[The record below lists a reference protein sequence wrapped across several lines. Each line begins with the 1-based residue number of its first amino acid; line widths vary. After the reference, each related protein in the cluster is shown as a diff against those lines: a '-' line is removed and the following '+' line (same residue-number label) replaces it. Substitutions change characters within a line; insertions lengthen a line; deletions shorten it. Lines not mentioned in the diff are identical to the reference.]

1 MLILEDL
8 KTIKHINKAEE
19 AFKELPKYIYDSL
32 EDIGMIGELD
42 EYHWYHIGH
51 VDDKSNYYNAE
62 DGYFEFSFIVYM
74 YNGSYAEG
82 SDIQLRYDK
91 NSNKWEINSYEDTY
105 FDYTDAEL
113 WKHMFFN
120 KRKIEGGEY

>member
-1 MLILEDL
+1 
-8 KTIKHINKAEE
+8 
-19 AFKELPKYIYDSL
+19 
-32 EDIGMIGELD
+32 
-42 EYHWYHIGH
+42 
-51 VDDKSNYYNAE
+51 
-62 DGYFEFSFIVYM
+62 M

-91 NSNKWEINSYEDTY
+91 NNNKWEINSYEDTY

-120 KRKIEGGEY
+120 KKKIVGGEY

>member
-1 MLILEDL
+1 MLTLENL
-8 KTIKHINKAEE
+8 KTIKRITTAGE

-51 VDDKSNYYNAE
+51 VEKHDYYNAE
-62 DGYFEFSFIVYM
+62 DGYFEFSFVVYM

-82 SDIQLRYDK
+82 SEIQLRYD
-91 NSNKWEINSYEDTY
+91 SNKDLWEINSYEDTY

-120 KRKIEGGEY
+120 KRRIEGGGY